1 MASATA
7 TASSAPSTDI
17 LRRKAA
23 PRLASGVAADEPWTD
38 PNRHGRWMRRVWF
51 RSAAITPGGA
61 GVVDA
66 SKLEAARAA
75 LLATPDAR
83 QAHEA
88 LAKLLVQLGDASEL
102 DSLAREWSSRDPLDA
117 DAIALRATVRARRGD
132 RDGALHVFSGVLS
145 SLTMSSA
152 ALADVARALAR
163 AEERAGRPD
172 VACALHV
179 AAAERKPAD
188 PDTVGAA
195 VACERVSGK
204 RASEARW
211 LGAMKDDAARARV
224 AAAAAKASAV
234 SFAEGPVTG
243 DVVVDANWDPV
254 AGADLDLAVVDPSGH
269 RLSWASPASNVRA
282 TDCTSLSHEALAVSS
297 PATGP
302 FVLEIARAS
311 GGDEVRPITGTMR
324 VTSHG
329 HTQLVPFVLSG
340 DRTQAARVDV
350 RLDSR
355 LEAVEGGIALAHC
368 DPPFYFDPRGI
379 RRMKPDC
386 R

>member
-1 MASATA
+1 
-7 TASSAPSTDI
+7 
-17 LRRKAA
+17 
-23 PRLASGVAADEPWTD
+23 
-38 PNRHGRWMRRVWF
+38 MRRVWF
-51 RSAAITPGGA
+51 RTAAITPGGA

-66 SKLEAARAA
+66 RKLEAARTS
-75 LLATPDAR
+75 LLAAPDAR
-83 QAHEA
+83 QSHEA
-88 LAKLLVQLGDASEL
+88 LAKLLVQLGDAGEL

-117 DAIALRATVRARRGD
+117 DAIALRATVRARQGD

-145 SLTMSSA
+145 SLTMSTA
-152 ALADVARALAR
+152 AQADVAKALAR
-163 AEERAGRPD
+163 AEERAGRAD

-188 PDTVGAA
+188 PETVGAA
-195 VACERVSGK
+195 VACERATGK

-211 LGAMKDDAARARV
+211 LVSMKDDGARARV
-224 AAAAAKASAV
+224 AAAAAKTSTGSLAA
-234 SFAEGPVTG
+234 GPVTG
-243 DVVVDANWDPV
+243 DVVVDATWDPG

-297 PATGP
+297 LATGP
-302 FVLEIARAS
+302 FVVEIARAS
-311 GGDEVRPITGTMR
+311 AGDETRAVTGTLR
-324 VTSHG
+324 ITSLG
-329 HTQLVPFVLSG
+329 HTQVVPFVLSG

-368 DPPFYFDPRGI
+368 DPPFYFDERGI
-379 RRMKPDC
+379 RRIKPEC